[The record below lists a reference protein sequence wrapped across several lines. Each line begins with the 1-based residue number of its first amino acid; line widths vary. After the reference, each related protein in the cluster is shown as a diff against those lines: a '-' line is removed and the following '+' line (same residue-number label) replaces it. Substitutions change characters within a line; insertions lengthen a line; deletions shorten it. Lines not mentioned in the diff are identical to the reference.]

1 MFLGGWRLEEG
12 WRLRVKIEMGDCL
25 DALRAIYQE
34 EKKADSLWVE
44 NIMFDQSTRQYMCRL
59 RSCKRGFPFSS
70 D

>member
-1 MFLGGWRLEEG
+1 M
-12 WRLRVKIEMGDCL
+12 KIEMGDCL